1 MIHLY
6 EYIEFKDLSPEAK
19 INAIDNVREMRYDDD
34 IASWV
39 VDDSSLFEPP
49 HKEMSDLFGD
59 NYYEANGNSF
69 MIEND
74 SPKSISFVGKQDPN
88 YYIHCSDALKVTN
101 DNLFLRWLGIPPKF
115 HKYTYYTF
123 REDRYSY
130 RETNTSIEFEIDD
143 EDSLV
148 EKFGAGGIESIEKHF
163 ERAEEKFKDHMNDV
177 LDRISSDIDSQFE
190 DGEIVDFIEN
200 NQYSFDEEGNIA
212 G

>member
-19 INAIDNVREMRYDDD
+19 INAIDNVREIRYNDD

-39 VDDSSLFEPP
+39 VEDSSLFEPSD
-49 HKEMSDLFGD
+49 KEMSDLFGN

-69 MIEND
+69 MIENG

-88 YYIHCSDALKVTN
+88 YFIHCSDALNVTN

-115 HKYTYYTF
+115 HKYTHYTF
-123 REDRYSY
+123 RDGY

-148 EKFGAGGIESIEKHF
+148 EKFGERGITSIEKHF

-190 DGEIVDFIEN
+190 DGEIVDFIEM